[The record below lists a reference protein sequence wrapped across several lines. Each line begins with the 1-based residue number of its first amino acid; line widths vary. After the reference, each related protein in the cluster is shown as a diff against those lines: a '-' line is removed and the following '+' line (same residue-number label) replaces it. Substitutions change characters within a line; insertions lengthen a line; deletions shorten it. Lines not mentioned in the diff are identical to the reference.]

1 MRVGPPSKAAAPFVA
16 AILWAS
22 LALAQ
27 SSTNLTA
34 LQGLA
39 PVSALDNTAAGKAAL
54 AANLN
59 ISAAIQDGSAKQP
72 LLQPFSEQQ
81 LLALRDAHITAG
93 NAYDLADGLGTSLDG
108 VYWSLAT
115 VQSTHDGKTS
125 SFTNVATS
133 IARLIA
139 YTNATTRSDSNSA
152 KYFFGNGTTDGK
164 TPVSAAATAAMNG
177 VKGRPDIFGR
187 AYDHPA
193 GSVNADAFGNSRPF
207 QTEPRLALFSGKDFF
222 GVQSGNLAYLE
233 GPLQDLRN
241 SPSFPSGHATYGYAE
256 SLILAMLVPQRYL
269 EMITRAAEYGNDR
282 IILGAHYAMD
292 VLGGRTLAIYDI
304 AQLLANKPDYVGV
317 KRGDL
322 VLDDYQIAYAAA
334 RSDMAAALEQGC
346 GGALATCA
354 SRDESRFADAA
365 KNKEFYEATQTY
377 GLPVVF
383 AHTAVQTED
392 VQQLAPEAGYLLTTA
407 FPYLTL
413 AQANA
418 ILTETEGPG
427 GGFLDDGSAFG
438 VYSRLDLY
446 RAAEKAISLAP
457 AASRHD

>member
-1 MRVGPPSKAAAPFVA
+1 MRLSPSSKAAALIIA
-16 AILWAS
+16 ATLWAS

-39 PVSALDNTAAGKAAL
+39 PVSVLDNTAAGKAAL
-54 AANLN
+54 AANLT
-59 ISAAIQDGSAKQP
+59 ITAAIQDGSTKQP

-81 LLALRDAHITAG
+81 QLALRDANITAG

-115 VQSTHDGKTS
+115 VQSTYGGKTP
-125 SFTNVATS
+125 SFTNVATT

-139 YTNATTRSDSNSA
+139 FTNATTRSDSTSA
-152 KYFFGNGTTDGK
+152 KYFFGNGTRDGK
-164 TPVSAAATAAMNG
+164 TPVSAAATAVMNG
-177 VKGRPDIFGR
+177 AKGQPDIFGR
-187 AYDHPA
+187 AYGHPA

-207 QTEPRLALFSGKDFF
+207 QTEPRLARFSGRNFF

-233 GPLQDLRN
+233 GPGQDLRN
-241 SPSFPSGHATYGYAE
+241 NPSFPSGHATYGYAE
-256 SLILAMLVPQRYL
+256 SLILAMLVPERYL

-282 IILGAHYAMD
+282 IILGAHYTMD

-304 AQLLANKPDYVGV
+304 AQLLANKPDYAGV
-317 KRGDL
+317 KRRDL
-322 VLDDYQIAYAAA
+322 VLDDYRNAFADA

-346 GGALATCA
+346 GGTLATCA
-354 SRDESRFADAA
+354 RRDESRFADAA

-377 GLPVVF
+377 RLPVVF
-383 AHTAVQTED
+383 AHTADHTED

-418 ILTETEGPG
+418 ILTDTEGPG

-446 RAAEKAISLAP
+446 RAAEKAVSLAP
-457 AASRHD
+457 VAGRHA